1 MIYLDNNWRTKKKSA
16 SARIRT
22 KITSRWH
29 NRLVYYACKV
39 VIAVRIR
46 AEVDFFRSTTIV
58 KIGKFDLIKI
68 PDVLKLLEK
77 DSSTIISKNLTIVV
91 GNVVIFKVG

>member
-1 MIYLDNNWRTKKKSA
+1 M
-16 SARIRT
+16 
-22 KITSRWH
+22 
-29 NRLVYYACKV
+29 